1 MKKTVCDKCG
11 VEFVGR
17 NASGFHDILINGNT
31 YVDLC
36 EDCYD
41 EYYRMKKAYY
51 NNVDF
56 LFNRNV
62 ESFLKGGT
70 DNA

>member
-17 NASGFHDILINGNT
+17 NPPGFKEALINGNT

-36 EDCYD
+36 EDCYE
-41 EYYRMKKAYY
+41 EYYSMKKNFYK
-51 NNVDF
+51 NTDNIFDEMV
-56 LFNRNV
+56 LK
-62 ESFLKGGT
+62 FLK
-70 DNA
+70 NE